1 MKNTYKLE
9 FKLFFGSTSAW
20 IGILV
25 LLVTGFAGLYFGNT
39 FIDKQKEAIEKAA
52 VLQQKNTQNNVEHF
66 GNDIGLFFFH
76 NKFSMAN
83 VPQPW
88 AAFANGQRD
97 VNPYLISATMLAL
110 EGQIYDTEITNPVSL
125 LFGNMDLSFVFIYL
139 FPLVIIALVYN
150 LIAEERESGIWPLL
164 KSQTNQLSK
173 LIWKKFMVRT
183 VAIYLTSI
191 ILLLASVLY
200 LHLPTDQNLL
210 AVTVFIWLYLAFWF
224 AVSFFVISLSKSS
237 SYNASVLVALW
248 VLLCVVLPA
257 SLNLVLTQKYSVP
270 EALQNVINQREGYHE
285 KWDMPKE
292 VTMKPF
298 FEHYPQLQ
306 HYPFPA
312 DKTFSWF
319 WYYGMQQMGDDQA
332 VESRKAVAQK
342 LKLRQHFTSI
352 AALFLPTIQTQLGIN
367 EVAGTDLNAHIAFQ
381 VAYRSFHEKTRLQ
394 FYPAIFLENGIET
407 TKVSSTKLEAFTPGT
422 TKDWTRLVSLSL
434 LTILFL
440 ALTLRNLREIQ
451 IVK

>member
-9 FKLFFGSTSAW
+9 FKLFLRSASAW

-25 LLVTGFAGLYFGNT
+25 LLITGFAGLYFGKT
-39 FIDKQKEAIEKAA
+39 FIDKQNQAIEKAA

-66 GNDIGLFFFH
+66 GKDIGLFFFH

-173 LIWKKFMVRT
+173 LIWKKLMVRT
-183 VAIYLTSI
+183 VAIYSTSI
-191 ILLLASVLY
+191 VLFLAAILY
-200 LHLPTDQNLL
+200 LHLPIDQNLL
-210 AVTVFIWLYLAFWF
+210 AVTVINWLYLAFWF

-237 SYNASVLVALW
+237 NYNASILVALW

-257 SLNLVLTQKYSVP
+257 SLNLVLSQKYSVP

-298 FEHYPQLQ
+298 FEHYPQLKQ
-306 HYPFPA
+306 YPFPA

-332 VESRKAVAQK
+332 LESRKAVAEK

-352 AALFLPTIQTQLGIN
+352 AALFLPTIQTQLGVN
-367 EVAGTDLNAHIAFQ
+367 EVAGTDLNAHLAFQ
-381 VAYRSFHEKTRLQ
+381 EAYRSFHEQTRLQ
-394 FYPAIFLENGIET
+394 FYPAIFLEHKIET
-407 TKVSSTKLEAFTPGT
+407 TNVTKKKLVQFHSVSVQ
-422 TKDWTRLVSLSL
+422 DWAKLVSLTVVIL
-434 LTILFL
+434 LLLIFTQ
-440 ALTLRNLREIQ
+440 RNMRKIQ
-451 IVK
+451 TTK